1 VSDHR
6 HRRRQPRSSGT
17 AKTTVL
23 AHVLPLRPS
32 RTGWRDSRYTGV
44 VPPTLAVTDLQN
56 ATSSEDEPLV
66 VSELMVPDLLACL
79 TGGSLSV
86 LVNPLVSD
94 TAQDRRRAP
103 RIPVNE
109 LNAALRLTM
118 PGTDLALVNVSE
130 SGALIETG
138 RYLHLGGMADVFVR
152 LEHQRHTLRARIVRV
167 HLQAITPAGA
177 LYQAALQFETR
188 FPFPV

>member
-1 VSDHR
+1 LTAPDLKD
-6 HRRRQPRSSGT
+6 GT
-17 AKTTVL
+17 
-23 AHVLPLRPS
+23 S
-32 RTGWRDSRYTGV
+32 
-44 VPPTLAVTDLQN
+44 N
-56 ATSSEDEPLV
+56 EDETLV

-79 TGGSLSV
+79 TGESLGV
-86 LVNPLVSD
+86 VVNPLVKDS
-94 TAQDRRRAP
+94 AQDRRRAP
-103 RIPVNE
+103 RVPVSD

-118 PGTDLALVNVSE
+118 PGTGELALVNVSE
-130 SGALIETG
+130 SGALIETD
-138 RYLHLGGMADVFVR
+138 RYLRLGGTADVSVR